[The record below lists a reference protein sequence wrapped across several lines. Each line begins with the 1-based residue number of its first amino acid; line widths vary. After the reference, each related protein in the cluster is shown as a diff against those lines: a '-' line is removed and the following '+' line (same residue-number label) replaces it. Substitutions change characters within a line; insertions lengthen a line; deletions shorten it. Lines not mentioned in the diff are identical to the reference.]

1 MGHRTGRLE
10 ENKDSFVSKLSDLQ
24 ARMASL
30 QEIGSILNA
39 MKNLSLVEITKISR
53 QYLNQQ
59 ELLQSVKLALA
70 DFEHFFGAVRRG
82 SDGDAEEL
90 YVLIGSERGFCGGF
104 NEAIQNRCARETADQ
119 ANPKLIIVGRKL
131 ALKFAE
137 DKRVAALDGPSAAE
151 EIPGVISAL
160 AKELS
165 KFPEKSWKI
174 IHNSYDGE
182 GSRVEVNSPFEFVA
196 LPVTPAFAYAP
207 LLNVPAKELRVQI
220 VEQFLFALFY
230 RILYL
235 SFTAENHER
244 LRHME
249 GALNKIRDQQQRLK
263 QLANAL
269 RQESITEELE
279 IILMSVDC

>member
-1 MGHRTGRLE
+1 M
-10 ENKDSFVSKLSDLQ
+10 SKLSDLQ

-30 QEIGSILNA
+30 REIGSILSA

-70 DFEHFFGAVRRG
+70 DFEHFFGPV
-82 SDGDAEEL
+82 SPSLEPDGERL
-90 YVLIGSERGFCGGF
+90 YILIGSERGFCGGF
-104 NEAIQNRCARETADQ
+104 NEAVLKTCVRETAQ
-119 ANPKLIIVGRKL
+119 HASAKLIVVGRKL
-131 ALKFAE
+131 ALKFAA
-137 DKRVAALDGPSAAE
+137 DKRLVAALDGPSAAE

-165 KFPEKSWKI
+165 KFPANTWKI

-182 GSRVEVNSPFEFVA
+182 GSRVEVNSPFEFA
-196 LPVTPAFAYAP
+196 KLPVTPAFAFAP
-207 LLNVPAKELRVQI
+207 LLNVPPAELRMQI
-220 VEQFLFALFY
+220 VEQFLFALFC

-249 GALNKIRDQQQRLK
+249 GAMNKIRDEQQRLK
-263 QLANAL
+263 QLANSL

-279 IILMSVDC
+279 IILLSV

>member
-1 MGHRTGRLE
+1 M
-10 ENKDSFVSKLSDLQ
+10 SKLSDLQ

-30 QEIGSILNA
+30 QEIGAVLNA

-70 DFEHFFGAVRRG
+70 DFEHFFGSVSSVSETAQGNVFVAV
-82 SDGDAEEL
+82 
-90 YVLIGSERGFCGGF
+90 GSERGFCGGF
-104 NEAIQNRCARETADQ
+104 NEAVQKIYARETAQ
-119 ANPKLIIVGRKL
+119 HANAKLIIVGRKL
-131 ALKFAE
+131 ALKFAD
-137 DKRVAALDGPSAAE
+137 DKRLVAALDGPSAAE

-165 KFPEKSWKI
+165 KFPANTWKI

-182 GSRVEVNSPFEFVA
+182 GSRVEVNSPFEFA
-196 LPVTPAFAYAP
+196 KLPVTPAFAFAP
-207 LLNVPAKELRVQI
+207 LLNVPPAEVRMQI

-230 RILYL
+230 RIFYL

-249 GALNKIRDQQQRLK
+249 GALNKIQDQQQRLK
-263 QLANAL
+263 QHANSL

-279 IILMSVDC
+279 IILLSAEGMRA